1 MTQFSVEALIID
13 HFNLGIYRSGRNFL
27 SCVRKWVLLPVNDF
41 EINLLKVLAYDGF
54 KQNF

>member
-27 SCVRKWVLLPVNDF
+27 SCVREWVLLPVNDF
-41 EINLLKVLAYDGF
+41 EINLLKVLAYEGF
-54 KQNF
+54 KQNS